1 MKNAVIRKATINDA
15 RLFLNLLIGL
25 AKFEHLDPPNAG
37 ARRRIIR
44 DVFEKRRAKIFL
56 AFVGRKPVGYAF
68 YFYTYSSFL
77 AKPTLYLE
85 DIFVLEKFRRK
96 RVGLSLFM
104 KCINEAARN
113 DCGRFEFS
121 VLSWNRNAIRFYE
134 KLGARRLKEWHY
146 YRITQDTIKELRM
159 KDRNQKRMSQ
169 LA

>member
-1 MKNAVIRKATINDA
+1 MKNAVIRKATKKDSKS
-15 RLFLNLLIGL
+15 LLELLIGL
-25 AKFEHLDPPNAG
+25 AKFEHLDPPNAE
-37 ARRRIIR
+37 ARRRIIS
-44 DVFEKRRAKIFL
+44 DVFEKKRAKIFL

-68 YFYTYSSFL
+68 YFYTYSTFL
-77 AKPTLYLE
+77 ARPTLYLE
-85 DIFVLEKFRRK
+85 DIFVLETFRR
-96 RVGLSLFM
+96 RRIGLALFM

-146 YRITQDTIKELRM
+146 YRITQDTIKKLRM
-159 KDRNQKRMSQ
+159 TDRNQKRMSQ

>member
-1 MKNAVIRKATINDA
+1 MKNAVIREATKKDS
-15 RLFLNLLIGL
+15 RVFLNLLIGL
-25 AKFEHLDPPNAG
+25 AKFEHLDPPNAE
-37 ARRRIIR
+37 ARHRIIS
-44 DVFEKRRAKIFL
+44 DVFENKRAKIFL

-68 YFYTYSSFL
+68 YFYTYSTFL

-96 RVGLSLFM
+96 KIGLALFM
-104 KCINEAARN
+104 KCINEATRN
-113 DCGRFEFS
+113 NCGRFEFS

-146 YRITQDTIKELRM
+146 YRITQDTITKLRM